1 VLGCRARENNNNNN
15 NNRIRRTYLILL
27 MVKWISQKSDGSF
40 CRQQKALAVLCEV
53 VSSVATVRLTW

>member
-1 VLGCRARENNNNNN
+1 MNRDKKTWNKENTFNFINGLVDSP
-15 NNRIRRTYLILL
+15 T
-27 MVKWISQKSDGSF
+27 SGSSF